1 MNPQAGPSL
10 SDAAAAV
17 CLGFVL
23 LTPLAAAGLTLIN
36 AGLGRSRNAAH
47 AMLASLSVASVA
59 ALAYAVVGFCW
70 QGVPSVAGRVMT
82 IGGKSW
88 DCLGAGG
95 VFLSGVDWNNP
106 TALAIVLGMV
116 SAGIG
121 AMIPLGSGADRWR
134 LGAAC
139 TSAAMLAGWTFPVL
153 AHWAWGVGWL
163 AQSGRLAGLGRGFLD
178 AGGAGAIQVTGGLT
192 ALAVTWILGP
202 RRGKYTADGM
212 PSALPGHNAVIV
224 LLGCFLAWVGWI
236 GLGGAGAM
244 LLLGDG
250 ASRAALIAVNTT
262 LGAASAALVAAG
274 ITRGRFGKTDASLS
288 ANGWVG
294 GLVASSAGCSM
305 MRPAGAMLVGIVAG
319 ALVVYSVEWL
329 ELHLRID
336 DPAGAISVHG
346 FAGIWGLLAAGFLT
360 PGAAEGQW
368 VAQLAGV
375 GAILGFVL
383 PVSYGFNWLLN
394 KFYPLRA
401 AAEGERQGLDLFELG
416 AGAYPDFVSHNE
428 DFWQR

>member
-1 MNPQAGPSL
+1 MNPDTG
-10 SDAAAAV
+10 AV

-59 ALAYAVVGFCW
+59 ALAYAVLGFCW
-70 QGVPSVAGRVMT
+70 QGIPGVPGRMIT
-82 IGGKSW
+82 LGGKTW
-88 DCLGAGG
+88 DWLGAGG
-95 VFLSGVDWNNP
+95 MFLSGVDWNNP
-106 TALAIVLGMV
+106 TALAVVLGMF
-116 SAGIG
+116 SAGIA

-139 TSAAMLAGWTFPVL
+139 ASAAMVAGLTFPMF
-153 AHWAWGVGWL
+153 AHWAWGVGSL
-163 AQSGRLAGLGRGFLD
+163 AQCGRLAGLGRGFLD

-236 GLGGAGAM
+236 GLGGAGAI
-244 LLLGDG
+244 LLLGEG

-274 ITRGRFGKTDASLS
+274 ITRVRFGKTDASLS
-288 ANGWVG
+288 ANGWIG
-294 GLVASSAGCSM
+294 GLVASSAGCSL
-305 MRPAGAMLVGIVAG
+305 MRPAGVMLVGIVAG

-346 FAGIWGLLAAGFLT
+346 FAGIWGLLAAGFLA
-360 PGAAEGQW
+360 PGTAEGQW
-368 VAQLAGV
+368 IAQLAGV
-375 GAILGFVL
+375 GTLLGFVL
-383 PVSYGFNWLLN
+383 PVSYGFNRVLN
-394 KFYPLRA
+394 KFYPLRV